1 VKRPLQLLVEGALSD
16 VRKAAVELG
25 QLGWAVSV
33 DVSGADETSAQ
44 VSLTIQL
51 EQPQRPTRLPLDPL
65 AVAGAGGADLEQPLN
80 DGRVVSM
87 FGGVDRG
94 AEGDAPSVGRTVAYQ
109 VSDGVFA
116 PAVVLAIRD
125 DGWTISLR
133 RFDTNDVEEFVPYGG
148 GREFG
153 RLPTQTWVTLDEY
166 EGWKIYESERKEA

>member
-80 DGRVVSM
+80 DGR
-87 FGGVDRG
+87 F
-94 AEGDAPSVGRTVAYQ
+94 AEH
-109 VSDGVFA
+109 
-116 PAVVLAIRD
+116 PAWAA
-125 DGWTISLR
+125 
-133 RFDTNDVEEFVPYGG
+133 
-148 GREFG
+148 
-153 RLPTQTWVTLDEY
+153 
-166 EGWKIYESERKEA
+166 ES